1 MTKSQHAGGD
11 APAHG
16 RRTRH
21 SPPPRKHH
29 GDTHARHSERHIDD
43 ALDNTFPA
51 SDPPAIGGVTRIDP
65 SKPSRK

>member
-1 MTKSQHAGGD
+1 MTKSQHASGD
-11 APAHG
+11 ASAHG
-16 RRTRH
+16 RRTQH

-29 GDTHARHSERHIDD
+29 DDTQARHSERHIDD

-65 SKPSRK
+65 SKPGRK

>member
-11 APAHG
+11 VPAHG
-16 RRTRH
+16 WRTRH

-65 SKPSRK
+65 SKPGRK

>member
-1 MTKSQHAGGD
+1 MTKPHPAGRD
-11 APAHG
+11 VPARG
-16 RRTRH
+16 RRTQH

-29 GDTHARHSERHIDD
+29 GDSQARHSERDIDD

-65 SKPSRK
+65 AKPGRK

>member
-1 MTKSQHAGGD
+1 MTKSQHAGSD
-11 APAHG
+11 VPAHG

-29 GDTHARHSERHIDD
+29 DDTQARHSERHIDD

-65 SKPSRK
+65 SKPGRK

>member
-1 MTKSQHAGGD
+1 MTKPHHAGGD
-11 APAHG
+11 APARG
-16 RRTRH
+16 RRIQH

-29 GDTHARHSERHIDD
+29 GDTQARHSERHIDD

-65 SKPSRK
+65 SKPGRK

>member
-1 MTKSQHAGGD
+1 MTKSQHAGGV
-11 APAHG
+11 ASAHG
-16 RRTRH
+16 RRTQH

-29 GDTHARHSERHIDD
+29 GDTQARHSERHIDD

-65 SKPSRK
+65 SKPGRK

>member
-1 MTKSQHAGGD
+1 MTKPHHASGD
-11 APAHG
+11 VPAHG

-29 GDTHARHSERHIDD
+29 GDTQARHSERHIDD
-43 ALDNTFPA
+43 ALDDTFPA

-65 SKPSRK
+65 SKPGRK

>member
-1 MTKSQHAGGD
+1 MTKPHHAGGD
-11 APAHG
+11 APARG
-16 RRTRH
+16 RRTTH

-29 GDTHARHSERHIDD
+29 GDTHARHSERDIDD

-65 SKPSRK
+65 SKPGRK